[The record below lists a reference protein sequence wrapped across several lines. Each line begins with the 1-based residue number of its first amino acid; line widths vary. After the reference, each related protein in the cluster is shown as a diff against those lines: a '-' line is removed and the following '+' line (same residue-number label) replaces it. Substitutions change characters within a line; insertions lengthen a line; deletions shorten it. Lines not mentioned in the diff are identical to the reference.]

1 MARLPLHG
9 WLTVLGTH
17 AHTGAFPTAAVFLQV
32 PGLPLASHPLPPEH
46 AVPPTLVT
54 QVPVVTKPIL
64 CRSPGKPLSWEQ
76 VPA

>member
-1 MARLPLHG
+1 MAQLQLH
-9 WLTVLGTH
+9 LLMVFGTH
-17 AHTGAFPTAAVFLQV
+17 VHTGTWLTAAVFLQV
-32 PGLPLASHPLPPEH
+32 PALPPTVHALPPEH
-46 AVPPTLVT
+46 TVPRGLLT